1 MDINNRL
8 FSIQSNGYNIEEVDD
23 YVSFIQTELT
33 KNMKLSRDVQL
44 QKNSLL
50 ETIDKLK
57 IENKSLDKKNQKLY
71 RDCVA
76 FAKRLKALEIY
87 DNSPEFETETIDK
100 STSKMIAEIRESYE
114 LLVEENKEL
123 KATLEQLTD
132 NSNDFRIVDDKLE
145 KKHNSQYNSCNKT
158 NDVIDEKIAIENEIS
173 SFSKPDFQNDISSSK
188 KDDIFISKNNALK
201 DDNISDFKL
210 IPPEKEQTKNKK
222 ISKDN
227 VIHSKSKNKFS
238 RSVLNFFSTLL
249 LISSIIVGVI
259 SLAVFVFIKNPEL
272 TINGFRAYTIHNDS
286 PAFNYSDNDIII
298 TKKISPSEVKVDNI
312 ILFKT
317 GKDSSRNIKRVSS
330 IETIDGNLCYKTKKY
345 PDDLKVEIV
354 PQQSLIGVITYKI
367 DYIGKISNYAFA
379 QPYDYIA
386 IVLCVFFLSLFF
398 KIMVSLNKT
407 KEYKIKFD
415 DYDISDFSLEI

>member
-8 FSIQSNGYNIEEVDD
+8 FSIQSNGYNVEEVDD

-44 QKNSLL
+44 QKNSLF

-57 IENKSLDKKNQKLY
+57 TENKSLDKKNQKLY

-145 KKHNSQYNSCNKT
+145 QKHNSQYNSCNKT

-173 SFSKPDFQNDISSSK
+173 SFSKLDFQNDISSSK
-188 KDDIFISKNNALK
+188 KDDIFISKNNTLK

-210 IPPEKEQTKNKK
+210 IPPEKEQEKNKK
-222 ISKDN
+222 TQKNNI
-227 VIHSKSKNKFS
+227 IHSKSKNRLS

-249 LISSIIVGVI
+249 LISSIIIGVI
-259 SLAVFVFIKNPEL
+259 SLVVFVFIKNPEL

>member
-87 DNSPEFETETIDK
+87 DNSPEFENESIDK
-100 STSKMIAEIRESYE
+100 ATSKMIAEIRESYE
-114 LLVEENKEL
+114 LLLEENKEL
-123 KATLEQLTD
+123 KATLAQLTD
-132 NSNDFRIVDDKLE
+132 NSNDFRIIDDKLE
-145 KKHNSQYNSCNKT
+145 PKYNSRYNSCNKAS
-158 NDVIDEKIAIENEIS
+158 DVIDEKLAVENEVS

-201 DDNISDFKL
+201 NDNISDFKL

-272 TINGFRAYTIHNDS
+272 TIGGFRAYTIHNDS

-298 TKKISPSEVKVDNI
+298 TKKISPNEVKVDNI

-317 GKDSSRNIKRVSS
+317 DKSSPRNIKRVSS
-330 IETIDGNLCYKTKKY
+330 VETVDGNLCYKTKKY

-354 PQQSLIGVITYKI
+354 PQQSLIGVVTYKI

-386 IVLCVFFLSLFF
+386 IVMCVFFLSLFF